1 MAGSQRQETDLLT
14 PQWLYYQSNGYERH
28 FGGVIYL
35 FLRGVD
41 RENPQQGI
49 YATRPD
55 GELIALMDEL
65 FAGVPLEEMS

>member
-1 MAGSQRQETDLLT
+1 
-14 PQWLYYQSNGYERH
+14 
-28 FGGVIYL
+28 
-35 FLRGVD
+35 VD

-55 GELIALMDEL
+55 VELIALMDEL